1 LRTGDTVF
9 IASDHA
15 GFGLK
20 RTLCADLAARGFRME
35 DMGPQSA
42 ESCDYPVF
50 AHALCARVAASDC
63 RGILVCGTGAG
74 MCMAANRH
82 RGIRAALCANE
93 YTARAC
99 RAHNNANVLCLGAR
113 VTAPPLAAEL
123 AEIFLSTAFEGG
135 RHARRVA
142 LIEPQS
148 FLGY

>member
-1 LRTGDTVF
+1 MTGDTVL

-20 RTLCADLAARGFRME
+20 ETLRVDLAARGFRLE
-35 DMGPQSA
+35 DMGTQAA

-50 AHALCARVAASDC
+50 AHALCARVAADDC
-63 RGILVCGTGAG
+63 RGILICGTGIG

-82 RGIRAALCANE
+82 RNIRAALCTNE

-99 RAHNNANVLCLGAR
+99 RAHNNANVLCLGSR
-113 VTAPPLAAEL
+113 VTASPLAAEL
-123 AEIFLSTAFEGG
+123 AEIFLRTAFEGG

-142 LIEPQS
+142 LIEV
-148 FLGY
+148 